1 MDKSYGF
8 IILKKRRSF
17 LQKLN
22 VENTPKLDIFKKF
35 YFKSNLKYTFYIG
48 QNNQFIKFLA
58 TIKKKFPYFELNRL
72 KHILSYKFDN

>member
-22 VENTPKLDIFKKF
+22 VEKTPKLDIFKKF
-35 YFKSNLKYTFYIG
+35 YFKSNLKYTFI
-48 QNNQFIKFLA
+48 
-58 TIKKKFPYFELNRL
+58 
-72 KHILSYKFDN
+72 